1 MATAVRDFPTDALVE
16 ILLRLPPSSLRRSRL
31 VCRLWRDAID
41 ERTTEMRSRAKALLW
56 NPSSSVAYVVDDLS
70 SSSST
75 GTCRELWR
83 RDGGNIGDYVQLVG
97 TSNGLLCL
105 CNDNEI
111 GGAITLVNPATGEA
125 LPLPPLP
132 CASRLILLHHRKMWH
147 AAYSFAYH
155 PTSGRYKLV
164 HVPCIVGRSC
174 EFRGVRVLTLGE
186 VAWREVPVGHE
197 GGARCNLGAGVVS
210 IDGTTHW
217 VTDGAA
223 PRIVSFDLD
232 DERITSVTALPGR
245 PAGPD
250 LYNLT
255 EVHGRLGIVIHG
267 LPTDVWV
274 MEEGRRWCRRYSVN
288 KGHYL
293 SRMHLAYGEYVL
305 TVDRSNELVYR
316 HHRRKGSLLP
326 GDVVRVNQRDE
337 GTLVAN
343 VKIGY
348 SSYSSRNTAFTYV
361 ETTEPLSVYM
371 AS

>member
-1 MATAVRDFPTDALVE
+1 MATAVWDFPTDALVE

-41 ERTTEMRSRAKALLW
+41 DRTTEMRSRAKALLW
-56 NPSSSVAYVVDDLS
+56 NSSTCVAYVVDDLS
-70 SSSST
+70 SSST
-75 GTCRELWR
+75 GTCREVWR
-83 RDGGNIGDYVQLVG
+83 RGGGHIWYLQLVG
-97 TSNGLLCL
+97 TCNGLLCL
-105 CNDNEI
+105 CNDDEI
-111 GGAITLVNPATGEA
+111 GGGITLVNPATGET

-132 CASRLILLHHRKMWH
+132 CASRLILLHHREMWH
-147 AAYSFAYH
+147 GAYSFACH

-164 HVPCIVGRSC
+164 HVPCIFGRVC
-174 EFRGVRVLTLGE
+174 EFSGVRVLTLGE
-186 VAWREVPVGHE
+186 VAWREVPVGHD
-197 GGARCNLGAGVVS
+197 GGARCNLDAGVIS

-255 EVHGRLGIVIHG
+255 EVHGRLGIVIRG

-274 MEEGRRWCRRYSVN
+274 MEEGRRRCRRYSVR
-288 KGHYL
+288 GHDL
-293 SRMHLAYGEYVL
+293 PRMHFVYGEYVL
-305 TVDRSNELVYR
+305 TADRNNASVYG
-316 HHRRKGSLLP
+316 HLRRKGSLLS
-326 GDVVRVNQRDE
+326 GDVVRVSQRDE
-337 GTLVAN
+337 GSLVAN
-343 VKIGY
+343 VKIGH
-348 SSYSSRNTAFTYV
+348 SCNNRNFTFAYV

-371 AS
+371 AN